1 MKLTRNLDSKNYF
14 YSGYCI
20 RFDTSELFS
29 LSDGSGL
36 GENVI
41 IFGVD
46 SSSSV
51 HAVIDI
57 SIS

>member
-1 MKLTRNLDSKNYF
+1 MKLTRNLDSENYF

-20 RFDTSELFS
+20 RFDTRELFL

-46 SSSSV
+46 SSFSV

-57 SIS
+57 LIS